1 MQKAESD
8 STDLTVLVTPVWNDS
23 ARLAEFGEELATAL
37 ADANSEIRWIVA
49 DDGSSAADIDQ
60 LESLVDQFSKVY
72 PHVRLHKASAHR
84 GKGSVIREA
93 WATEPTAAWLAFV
106 DADGSLPA
114 PNTVRFIE
122 VAKSGDNTLLGIRK
136 RTEETTVV
144 ETFGRS
150 VAHHL
155 YILATRV
162 LVGLHCSDPQCGAK
176 VLHGGDYRQIAD
188 QLIEPG
194 LAFDS
199 ELLAT
204 MARAGLT
211 WREQPVTWHE
221 KPGGL
226 VRPTRD
232 AWPMLAALWRIRQRL
247 RRTE

>member
-1 MQKAESD
+1 MQHAEPH

-23 ARLAEFGEELATAL
+23 ARLAEFGGELATAL
-37 ADANSEIRWIVA
+37 ADANSEIRWIIA
-49 DDGSSAADIDQ
+49 DDGSSADDIERLIQ
-60 LESLVDQFSKVY
+60 LVDKFSKVY
-72 PHVRLHKASAHR
+72 PHVRLHKATAHR
-84 GKGSVIREA
+84 GKGSVVREA

-114 PNTVRFIE
+114 TNSVRFID
-122 VAKSGDNTLLGIRK
+122 VAKSGDNSLLGIRK
-136 RTEETTVV
+136 RTEETTIV

-155 YILATRV
+155 YIFATRV
-162 LVGLHCSDPQCGAK
+162 LVGLRCSDPQCGAK
-176 VLHGGDYRQIAD
+176 VLHGDDYRQIAS

-199 ELLAT
+199 ELLST
-204 MARAGLT
+204 MAHAGLT

-226 VRPTRD
+226 VRPSRD
-232 AWPMLAALWRIRQRL
+232 AWPMLAALWRIRKRL
-247 RRTE
+247 QGTA